1 MPRAFTM
8 CLSTSLSFK
17 PALTL
22 TTVKPI
28 SVINSGALIMALA
41 AEDNVALTVETATT
55 PAHKEIQL
63 SEQNKIKLFMT
74 TAVAAD
80 EVIVLDVTYV
90 NDFVRI

>member
-1 MPRAFTM
+1 MAQVVLTGV
-8 CLSTSLSFK
+8 TTTGG
-17 PALTL
+17 AATELTL

-41 AEDNVALTVETATT
+41 AEDNVALTVVTATPT
-55 PAHKEIQL
+55 ANKEIQL